1 LVASGKAERALHSLL
16 RHFYLNTLW
25 AEDTTLVI
33 AVASGSRATYNGIAV
48 VGKAAG
54 KQVNATL
61 ASDGNGYVDVASG
74 SNRWIS
80 ISNIRTLHQL

>member
-1 LVASGKAERALHSLL
+1 MINLLL

-25 AEDTTLVI
+25 AEDATLII
-33 AVASGSRATYNGIAV
+33 AIASGSRTADNGIAV

-80 ISNIRTLHQL
+80 ISNIRTLHQLQTGAALSE